1 MYDIKKRITKID
13 TTNATS
19 IPIIRIKNSKKL
31 NAKPNFTSFK
41 RLAPNITGIAK
52 KKVNSAAT
60 ARLTPINKPP
70 IIVAPDLEVPGSTA
84 AITWNKPIIN
94 ASL

>member
-13 TTNATS
+13 TKNATT
-19 IPIIRIKNSKKL
+19 IPITRIKNSRTL
-31 NAKPNFTSFK
+31 NASPNFTNFN

-60 ARLTPINKPP
+60 ARLTPIINPP
-70 IIVAPDLEVPGSTA
+70 TIVAPDLEVPGSTA
-84 AITWNKPIIN
+84 GTIPD
-94 ASL
+94 